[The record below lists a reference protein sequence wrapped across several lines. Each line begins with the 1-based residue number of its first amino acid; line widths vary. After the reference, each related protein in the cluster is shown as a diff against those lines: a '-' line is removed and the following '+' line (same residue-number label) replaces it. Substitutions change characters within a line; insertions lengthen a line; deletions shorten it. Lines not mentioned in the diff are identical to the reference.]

1 MIDMNIDYRPKP
13 WTPKAI
19 PTIWVDQT
27 SGQGVTQDGTPVKPV
42 IGDRRKSPNL
52 TDLLDTAAGYGAN
65 RIMLTGKRPEPAP
78 GIRHWLYVQTP
89 RWKPG
94 SHWIN
99 NGPPTGRFEHETTG
113 FKIEVRTAEE
123 WFGDSSLTPSQARQA
138 WDATAAILRA
148 ADERAR
154 LFNSP
159 AATGANLWALSLPR
173 NINPVP
179 VDPDIA
185 DEIHATSGQH
195 HYDHLVAGADF
206 SDYEDC
212 VPLIDPSQ
220 TKKITEF
227 TYVDG
232 RFMYAGV
239 GRELGIGPASRL
251 NRAAAY
257 ELLEQDPYARARFHV
272 RFTVP
277 QDWNHVGLL
286 GVKHQDLDKGWVYP
300 NRPGATADT
309 WADGSEIHVALSQGW
324 QIIPHEAVVFTKARP
339 LDTFTERMTRARERV
354 QQHPDLHP
362 SLRKAIMSALRAIV
376 LHSIGAFASGG
387 RDETRVATNAFDVP
401 AEYQRGMVRQ
411 GKLFV
416 YRVPSSR
423 NSRTESFYH
432 PELAAQVWG
441 RARARVLYGP
451 SALGNGTSG
460 ALNVDPSTLIGIQGD
475 ALFTTTLPT
484 WSLPVANGGGDDGKT
499 GRLRLQGYLNG
510 SYTTPETRRQRA
522 ALQSRAERAGTAA
535 AIAPE
540 GVA

>member
-123 WFGDSSLTPSQARQA
+123 WFGDTSLTPSQARQA

-173 NINPVP
+173 NVNPVP

-206 SDYEDC
+206 TEYEDC
-212 VPLIDPSQ
+212 VPLIDASE

-227 TYVDG
+227 SYVDG

-239 GRELGIGPASRL
+239 GRELGIGPARRL
-251 NRAAAY
+251 NRGAAY
-257 ELLEQDPYARARFHV
+257 ELLEQNKYARARLHV

-277 QDWNHVGLL
+277 KDWNHVGLL
-286 GVKHQDLDKGWVYP
+286 GVKHPDLDKGWVYP

-309 WADGSEIHVALSQGW
+309 WADASEIHLAQSQGW
-324 QIIPHEAVVFTKARP
+324 QIIPHEAVLFTKARP
-339 LDTFTERMTRARERV
+339 LDTFTERMTRARKRV
-354 QQHPDLHP
+354 QEHPDLHP
-362 SLRKAIMSALRAIV
+362 ALRKAIMSALRAIV

-401 AEYQRGMVRQ
+401 AEYQRGMIRQ

-460 ALNVDPSTLIGIQGD
+460 ALNVPPSTLIGIQGD
-475 ALFTTTLPT
+475 ALFTTSLPS

-522 ALQSRAERAGTAA
+522 ALQSRAEKAGTAA
-535 AIAPE
+535 AITPE